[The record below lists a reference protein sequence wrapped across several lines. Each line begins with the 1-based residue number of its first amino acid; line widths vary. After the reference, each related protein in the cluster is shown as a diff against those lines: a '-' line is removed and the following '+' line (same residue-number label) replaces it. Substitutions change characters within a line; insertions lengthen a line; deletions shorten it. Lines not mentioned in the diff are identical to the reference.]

1 MNTEVALI
9 GLIAVILVIQRWKQ
23 QDVLEQ
29 IRAERNEV
37 RRDEQGRCKTQ
48 LANAF
53 MLYQKAIQEG
63 FRIADKTN
71 NEDERK

>member
-9 GLIAVILVIQRWKQ
+9 GLIAVILLIQRWRQ
-23 QDVLEQ
+23 QDVFEQ

-37 RRDEQGRCKTQ
+37 RRDEQSRCRVQIEHTF
-48 LANAF
+48 N
-53 MLYQKAIQEG
+53 LYQQAISEG

-71 NEDERK
+71 DRMEK